1 MESHLKL
8 TKDEGESLLKDARG
22 SLMYLTITRPK
33 IAYSVGIV
41 SQFMQDPRNS
51 H

>member
-8 TKDEGESLLKDARG
+8 TKDEGESLKDARG

-41 SQFMQDPRNS
+41 SQFIQDPRNS